1 MALSKRQKPWFLTD
15 YQMKLFLLVCIS
27 VDTIQMQ
34 NSLSILKLYDS
45 QLLKG

>member
-15 YQMKLFLLVCIS
+15 YQMKLILLVCIS